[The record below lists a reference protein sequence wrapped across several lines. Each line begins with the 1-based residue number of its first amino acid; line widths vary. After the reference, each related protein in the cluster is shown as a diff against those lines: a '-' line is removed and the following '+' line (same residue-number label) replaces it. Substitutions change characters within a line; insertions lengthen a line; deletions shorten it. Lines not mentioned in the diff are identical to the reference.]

1 MVFKTEQQKVLK
13 DYAFRILE
21 VNDSFF
27 GFYQLKYTNGGL
39 PKDTSKYKSSVVIN
53 ETAAL
58 KLGWTGNAVGRRIL
72 ISNFSDST
80 KYDSLYISGVIRDFN
95 FASFHNTVE
104 PLISIKSTTAASQSA
119 IPIINQTARE
129 LGLKTSL
136 NCIPL
141 EDTLKQQ
148 YTVEQKL
155 AELISIFAFLSVFIA
170 AIGLLGLSSFTTEKM
185 SKENG
190 VRKVLGATQ
199 NQIAISLYKEM
210 FIPVIIAYCIAV
222 PLAWIITRIWLSG
235 FAFHYNAGPA
245 IFIATAFLTL
255 LWTLCAMSFHI
266 LRSSLAKPFEAI
278 KYE

>member
-1 MVFKTEQQKVLK
+1 M
-13 DYAFRILE
+13 
-21 VNDSFF
+21 
-27 GFYQLKYTNGGL
+27 
-39 PKDTSKYKSSVVIN
+39 VIN

-104 PLISIKSTTAASQSA
+104 PLIIFISLKRETIISIKSTTAASQSA